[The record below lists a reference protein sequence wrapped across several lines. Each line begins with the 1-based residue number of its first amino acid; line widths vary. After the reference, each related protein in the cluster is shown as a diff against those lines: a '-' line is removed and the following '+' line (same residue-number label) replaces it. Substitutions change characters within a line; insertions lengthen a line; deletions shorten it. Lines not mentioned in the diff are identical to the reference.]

1 MVRAFAKGGRDFLAA
16 LERRHQ
22 EVLSMLD
29 YRELLKGRMRQ
40 AFDLKYIE
48 GLTQQ
53 EIARQMR
60 VATRVAGIYL
70 QRAHA
75 RIGKLMKRSAKRDAH
90 GSA

>member
-1 MVRAFAKGGRDFLAA
+1 MVRAYAKGGHDFLAT

-29 YRELLKGRMRQ
+29 YREQLTGRMRQ

-48 GLTQQ
+48 GLPQV

-75 RIGKLMKRSAKRDAH
+75 RIGKLMSSSAKRDAQ
-90 GSA
+90 GGA